1 MKLNI
6 IKVIDQWGWSYCF
19 VNKEYQKYSR
29 HNIMIQKHDNLSLN
43 NADLMY
49 IHGPN
54 LSLTASK
61 QIPMLAKQKG
71 LKVIGGYGGLVNYAY
86 SNVDAVCC
94 ISPETYFFA
103 LETYRCPVYFLTE
116 FIDSEYF
123 TFDHSYSQNRF
134 VVGYAGSKC
143 AVKRIEIL
151 DLLKYRVVKKM
162 DWGTEFFQQNRTLDS
177 MKEFYKS
184 IDVLV
189 LTSKSECMPR
199 VALEAMC
206 CGVPVVS
213 TNVGM
218 IKILLDG
225 SCITPV
231 LPAEFVISE
240 TNRILDMLK
249 DASLR
254 QQIAIRNR
262 QAIEDKFSWKIG
274 APICDDVFEA
284 IAESDFNKAKS
295 VSEEYL
301 SKVNI
306 FKK

>member
-6 IKVIDQWGWSYCF
+6 IKVIDVFGWSYYF

-29 HNIMIQKHDNLSLN
+29 HNILIQKHDNLSLN
-43 NADLMY
+43 NNHLMY

-54 LSLTASK
+54 ISITASK
-61 QIPMLAKQKG
+61 DLPALAKQKG
-71 LKVIGGYGGLVNYAY
+71 LKVIGGYGGVVNYTY
-86 SNVDAVCC
+86 KGVDTVCC
-94 ISPETYFFA
+94 ISPETYLFA
-103 LETYRCPVYFLTE
+103 INNYQCPVYFLTE

-123 TFDHSYSQNRF
+123 AFDHSYSQDRF
-134 VVGYAGSKC
+134 VVGYVGSKC
-143 AVKRIEIL
+143 AVKRIEL
-151 DLLKYRVVKKM
+151 LNMLKYPVIKKQ

-199 VALEAMC
+199 VVLEAMC

-218 IKILLDG
+218 IKVLLDS
-225 SCITPV
+225 SCIVPV
-231 LPAEFVISE
+231 MPVE
-240 TNRILDMLK
+240 TLLNEMNKALDMLK
-249 DASLR
+249 DVSVR
-254 QQIAIRNR
+254 EKMAIRNR
-262 QAIEDKFSWKIG
+262 QEIEDKFSWKIG

-284 IAESDFNKAKS
+284 VYEGDYNKAKTIS
-295 VSEEYL
+295 NEYL